1 MVLGYKIE
9 IIKLI
14 EFKESIDCKEFELKM
29 KQIIKPNL
37 YVPKNWD
44 YDTSTEAFQDNLL
57 ETIINQINNI
67 EYDIVSTSNESQSSL
82 SDGQE
87 VTIPNEDI

>member
-1 MVLGYKIE
+1 
-9 IIKLI
+9 
-14 EFKESIDCKEFELKM
+14 M
-29 KQIIKPNL
+29 KQIIKHSL
-37 YVPKNWD
+37 YIPKNWD
-44 YDTSTEAFQDNLL
+44 YNTSTEAFQDSLL